1 MKWVIRLVKFE
12 REQLV
17 EEIVS
22 HVDIVEVIAESV
34 GLKKKG
40 KDFWGCCPFH
50 PEDTPSFAVSPDKQ
64 VFYCFG
70 CQTGGNVITFLR
82 KKDNLS
88 YYEAI
93 SLLAER
99 VGVHLDAGADSA
111 TRQQHRNEKQRFQRL
126 NELATG
132 FFQETLRHSPEGEI
146 AREYL
151 FDRGV
156 NQESILRFRLGYA
169 SESWDA
175 LLKHLTKQGF
185 SPGELERYGLVAAR
199 HSGGGYYDRFRQ
211 RLIFPI
217 TDQTGPGTRLWR
229 PDFRRRQ
236 PEVS

>member
-12 REQLV
+12 REQVV

-22 HVDIVEVIAESV
+22 RIDIVEVIAESV

-99 VGVHLDAGADSA
+99 VGVQLDAGSDSA
-111 TRQQHRNEKQRFQRL
+111 ARQQYRNEKQRFQRL

-132 FFQETLRHSPEGEI
+132 FFKRRCAILRKEKSRVVFIGP
-146 AREYL
+146 
-151 FDRGV
+151 GV
-156 NQESILRFRLGYA
+156 NEESILRFRLGYA
-169 SESWDA
+169 SN
-175 LLKHLTKQGF
+175 LGML
-185 SPGELERYGLVAAR
+185 Y
-199 HSGGGYYDRFRQ
+199 
-211 RLIFPI
+211 
-217 TDQTGPGTRLWR
+217 
-229 PDFRRRQ
+229 
-236 PEVS
+236 